1 MVSFEPPVWNLGA
14 LQQAETVRCDFRLVN
29 RGTNDLRII
38 GIRAGCDC
46 AVVEKEMTGMVVP
59 AQGEIIFPVIY
70 NSGMRDGEVKPVI
83 EIVLET
89 GGKRHEAKAEL
100 KGTIVADVA
109 VHPIHV
115 DFGVLRPGE
124 HTNRVVHIRLGT
136 NGTDVALA
144 RPPEAFKV
152 TLVTN
157 TPDGAG
163 QRSADLMVKFEAPQN
178 DAAAVFG
185 ETILLR
191 TTSPRVPQTRVSV
204 SAAVVPTVEVR
215 PTMLILRAGDPSGE
229 SRITIRTVEP
239 SRIARLNVVTDQGS
253 REVTAMP
260 PEKDSG
266 SEEGLEHV
274 RRVSNS
280 LLVQARRLDFELE
293 VRNGADK
300 KEARS
305 ASVQIRAF

>member
-1 MVSFEPPVWNLGA
+1 MSFEPPVWNLGT
-14 LQQAETVRCDFRLVN
+14 LQQAETLRCDFQLIN
-29 RGTNDLRII
+29 RGTNDLRIV
-38 GIRAGCDC
+38 GIKSGCDC
-46 AVVEKEMTGMVVP
+46 TVAEKDMTGLVVP
-59 AQGEIIFPVIY
+59 ARGQIIFPVKY
-70 NSGMRDGEVKPVI
+70 SSGARDGEVRPFMDI
-83 EIVLET
+83 LL
-89 GGKRHEAKAEL
+89 EAKGNRYQARAEL

-124 HTNRVVHIRLGT
+124 RTNRVVHIRLGT
-136 NGTDVALA
+136 NGTDVTLA
-144 RPPEAFKV
+144 RPPDAFKV

-163 QRSADLMVKFEAPQN
+163 QRSADLMVRFEAPQS
-178 DAAAVFG
+178 DATTIFG

-191 TTSPRVPQTRVSV
+191 TTSPRVPQARFSV
-204 SAAVVPTVEVR
+204 SASVVPTVEVR
-215 PTMLILRAGDPSGE
+215 PTMLILREGDPSGE

-253 REVTAMP
+253 KEVTALP

-266 SEEGLEHV
+266 WEEGLEHV

-280 LLVQARRLDFELE
+280 LLVRARRLDFELE